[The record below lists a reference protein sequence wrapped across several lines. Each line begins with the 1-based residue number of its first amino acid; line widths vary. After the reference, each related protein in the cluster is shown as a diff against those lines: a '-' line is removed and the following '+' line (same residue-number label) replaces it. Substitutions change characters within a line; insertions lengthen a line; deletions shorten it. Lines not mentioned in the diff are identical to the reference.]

1 MKHLKIAGLCL
12 AAMWALGL
20 ATTATASA
28 AAPVWETC
36 ATEKAEKA
44 ATKYTTGTCMT
55 ASGSGK
61 WAWQEIP
68 ASSPRTIVLRSET
81 VTLKDVKTVGGEAEV
96 RCVDEGTG
104 KAGGS
109 VATIESL
116 TLKSCTAVKV
126 CENVEEVKPL
136 HLPWK
141 TEFFET
147 ENRVE
152 QTLKADGA
160 GEPGWSVK
168 CKTLLGSKTDS
179 CEREEVAAAIDHND
193 IPRVTEN
200 EFSELEWLVLEF
212 FDPYT
217 HWSCSE
223 GGKEAGRIGIV
234 EAWLRI
240 GGQLRVIRVG

>member
-12 AAMWALGL
+12 AAMWTLGI
-20 ATTATASA
+20 ATAATASA

-36 ATEKAEKA
+36 TTEKAEKA
-44 ATKYTTGTCMT
+44 ATKYTTGTCME

-68 ASSPRTIVLRSET
+68 ASAPRTIALKSET
-81 VTLKDVKTVGGEAEV
+81 VTLEDTNTLAGVAEV
-96 RCVDEGTG
+96 TCLNEGSG

-116 TLKSCTAVKV
+116 TFKSCTAVKV
-126 CENVEEVKPL
+126 CENVEEVKAL

-160 GEPGWSVK
+160 GEPGWSIK
-168 CKTLLGSKTDS
+168 CKTLLGSRTDS
-179 CEREEVAAAIDHND
+179 CEREEVTPAIDHND
-193 IPRVTEN
+193 IPRITEN
-200 EFSELEWLVLEF
+200 EFAEPEWLVLEF
-212 FDPYT
+212 FDSYT
-217 HWSCSE
+217 HWDCTE
-223 GGKEAGRIGIV
+223 GGKEAGRMGIV

-240 GGQLRVIRVG
+240 RGELRVVRVA

>member
-12 AAMWALGL
+12 AAMWALGI
-20 ATTATASA
+20 ATAATASA

-36 ATEKAEKA
+36 TTEKAEKT
-44 ATKYTTGTCMT
+44 ATKYTTDTCME

-68 ASSPRTIVLRSET
+68 ASAPKTIVLRSET
-81 VTLKDVKTVGGEAEV
+81 VTLKDLKTLGGEAEV
-96 RCVDEGTG
+96 RCVNEGTG

-116 TLKSCTAVKV
+116 TFKSCTPVKV

-168 CKTLLGSKTDS
+168 CKTLLGTKTDS
-179 CEREEVAAAIDHND
+179 CEREEVAPAIDHED
-193 IPRVTEN
+193 FTRTTEN
-200 EFSELEWLVLEF
+200 EFAELELLVLEF
-212 FDPYT
+212 FGTYA
-217 HWSCSE
+217 HWKCSE
-223 GGKEAGRIGIV
+223 GGKEAGRMGTV

-240 GGQLRVIRVG
+240 DGELRVIRVG